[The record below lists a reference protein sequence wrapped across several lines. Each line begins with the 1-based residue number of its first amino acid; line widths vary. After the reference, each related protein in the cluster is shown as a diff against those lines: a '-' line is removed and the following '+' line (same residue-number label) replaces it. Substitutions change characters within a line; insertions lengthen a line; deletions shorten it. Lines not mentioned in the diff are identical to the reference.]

1 MIIYC
6 IKNIV
11 NNKIYIGKTTKT
23 LTERFNS
30 HLSSAKYGSNS
41 ILHKAIRKYGVDNFK
56 LSIIE
61 SVIQNESILNDREIF
76 WIKKFKPEYN
86 MTSGGEGSSGR
97 ILSEESKTKMS
108 TKAKLR
114 IRFPHT
120 EETKQKITQALIGN
134 PLTQERKDKI
144 SKSKKGSIPWNKGLQ
159 LKPS

>member
-1 MIIYC
+1 
-6 IKNIV
+6 
-11 NNKIYIGKTTKT
+11 
-23 LTERFNS
+23 
-30 HLSSAKYGSNS
+30 
-41 ILHKAIRKYGVDNFK
+41 
-56 LSIIE
+56 
-61 SVIQNESILNDREIF
+61 
-76 WIKKFKPEYN
+76 